1 MSGGRRSLD
10 GRVALVTGAG
20 RGIGA
25 EIARRLAADGA
36 AVALAGRSTD
46 ALEAVAAEIESAR
59 GRGLVVPAD
68 VRRQDSV
75 EQLFERAAQNL
86 GPIDVVVANSGVAG
100 PTKPLWSVE
109 LDEWEQTLAVN
120 LTGVF
125 LTCRAAAPAMIER
138 GSGSIVVIG
147 SATGK
152 NPMAQRTPYA
162 ASKAGLIGLVRT
174 LAWDLGPHGVRVN
187 LVSPGATEGE
197 RLDTVIERH
206 AQAAGAPREK
216 LRESL
221 ARRAALGRLTR
232 AADVAAAVAFLAAEE
247 SAGITGEDLNVSA
260 GWVMH

>member
-1 MSGGRRSLD
+1 MSGRQRSLD

-20 RGIGA
+20 RGIGR
-25 EIARRLAADGA
+25 EIALRLAADGA

-46 ALEAVAAEIESAR
+46 ALEAVRAEIESA
-59 GRGLVVPAD
+59 GASGLVAPAD
-68 VRRQDSV
+68 VRRQESV
-75 EQLFERAAQNL
+75 ERGFALAASEL
-86 GPIDVVVANSGVAG
+86 GPIDVVVANSGIAG
-100 PTKPLWSVE
+100 PTKPIWEIGLE
-109 LDEWEQTLAVN
+109 EWEQTLAVN

-174 LAWDLGPHGVRVN
+174 LAWELGPHGVRVN

-197 RLDTVIERH
+197 RLDAVIERH
-206 AQAAGAPREK
+206 AAAAGAPDAK

-221 ARRAALGRLTR
+221 AKRAALGRLTLGS
-232 AADVAAAVAFLAAEE
+232 DVAAAVAFLAEDA